1 MQATAGEMTGG
12 MGVLPP
18 TAERGTAVGA
28 SEPQARRPRVLIAMS
43 GGVDSSVA
51 AQLLLDAGYDCIG
64 ATMRLYDAGTSGRD
78 PARACGNLAD
88 IEDARAV
95 AGRLGIPFEVLDC
108 RAAFE
113 RDVIEAFTRAYE
125 LGTTPNPC
133 TICNQRIKFGA
144 LLDLARERGCDYLAT
159 GHYARVERRAD
170 GTFALAKAVD
180 ASKDQSY
187 FLYGLTQEELAH
199 VLFPLGGLTKEGDV
213 RRIAREHGFENASKR
228 DSQGICFV
236 PDNDFAS
243 FIERRRGCTLPEGDI
258 VRADGIVLGRH
269 HGAIRYTVGQRKG
282 LGVAASHPLYVTGI
296 DARANTVTLGDE
308 TDLLASALI
317 ADSWIW
323 SAPADAME
331 ERLDAGANGST
342 PFRASARIR
351 YHQADQ
357 AVTVRRAATSECAG
371 APVAAVGE
379 TLRIDFDAPQRAIA
393 PGQAVVLYDGDV
405 VLGGGRILCAAQPAH
420 PACATPPH
428 AI

>member
-1 MQATAGEMTGG
+1 MHMQQAAGTIPGHAG
-12 MGVLPP
+12 ALPEEYEAAAAP
-18 TAERGTAVGA
+18 TRH
-28 SEPQARRPRVLIAMS
+28 PRVLIAMS
-43 GGVDSSVA
+43 GGVDSSVT
-51 AQLLLDAGYDCIG
+51 AQLLLDAGYGCVG
-64 ATMRLYDAGTSGRD
+64 VTMRLYDAETSGRD

-95 AGRLGIPFEVLDC
+95 ANRLGIPFEVLDC

-144 LLDLARERGCDYLAT
+144 LLDLARKRGCDYLAT
-159 GHYARVERRAD
+159 GHYARVMRSAN
-170 GTFALAKAVD
+170 GAYALAKAVD

-187 FLYGLTQEELAH
+187 FLYGLTQAELAH

-213 RRIAREHGFENASKR
+213 RRIAREHEFETASKR

-236 PDNDFAS
+236 PDNDFAT

-258 VRADGIVLGRH
+258 VGTSGTVLGRH

-282 LGVAASHPLYVTGI
+282 LGVAAAHPLYVTSI
-296 DARANTVTLGDE
+296 DAQANTVTLGSE
-308 TDLLASALI
+308 ADLLAPALI

-323 SAPADAME
+323 SAPAHAMK
-331 ERLDAGANGST
+331 ERLDAAAEGRA
-342 PFRASARIR
+342 PFRATARIR

-357 AVTVRRAATSECAG
+357 AVTARRATESECAG
-371 APVAAVGE
+371 APVAVTGE
-379 TLRIDFDAPQRAIA
+379 ALRIDFDTPQRAIA

-405 VLGGGRILCAAQPAH
+405 VLGGGRILCAAPA
-420 PACATPPH
+420 A
-428 AI
+428 